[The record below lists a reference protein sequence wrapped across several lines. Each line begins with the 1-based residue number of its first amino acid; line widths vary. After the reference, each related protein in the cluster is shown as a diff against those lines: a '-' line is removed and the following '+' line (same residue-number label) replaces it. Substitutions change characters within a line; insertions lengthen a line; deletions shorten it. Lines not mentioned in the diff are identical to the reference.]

1 MARSAPAPPPRVT
14 PIRGAARVAAP
25 GPRSAPVVDGRK
37 GRKKRGLV
45 RRAIRFAV
53 LTVVGYLVACTL
65 LLGAYRV
72 VEPPATT
79 VQLWNAVGDA
89 AAGTRFGYTYQPVGQ
104 DEQDPDIRHAVV
116 ASEDA
121 RFYQH
126 AGFDFEE
133 IRRAREDA
141 VRRGRAPRGAS
152 TLTQQLVKNLFLTT
166 GRSYVRKAFEVPLTL
181 AAELILPKERIL
193 TLYLDVAEWGP
204 GIYGI
209 EAAAEHHYGTHA
221 DALSRNQAARLT
233 AILPNP
239 VARDPD
245 DMGRTAA
252 RIQTRMRQ
260 MGW

>member
-1 MARSAPAPPPRVT
+1 MARPAPAPPPRVT
-14 PIRGAARVAAP
+14 PLRGGPRNAAP

-37 GRKKRGLV
+37 GRRKRGLV
-45 RRAIRFAV
+45 RRLLRFVVMA
-53 LTVVGYLVACTL
+53 VVGYLAACTL
-65 LLGAYRV
+65 LLGAYRFV
-72 VEPPATT
+72 DPPATT

-89 AAGTRFGYTYQPVGQ
+89 STGTRFGYTYDAV
-104 DEQDPDIRHAVV
+104 DEDAQDPDIRHAVV

-121 RFYQH
+121 RFYSH

-141 VRRGRAPRGAS
+141 ERRGRAPRGAS

-166 GRSYVRKAFEVPLTL
+166 GRSYVRKAFEVPLTV

-193 TLYLDVAEWGP
+193 TLYLNVAEWGP
-204 GIYGI
+204 GVYGI
-209 EAAAEHHYGTHA
+209 EAAAEHHYGTGA
-221 DALSRNQAARLT
+221 DALSRNQAARLA

-239 VARDPD
+239 IGRDPD
-245 DMGRTAA
+245 DMGRTAS